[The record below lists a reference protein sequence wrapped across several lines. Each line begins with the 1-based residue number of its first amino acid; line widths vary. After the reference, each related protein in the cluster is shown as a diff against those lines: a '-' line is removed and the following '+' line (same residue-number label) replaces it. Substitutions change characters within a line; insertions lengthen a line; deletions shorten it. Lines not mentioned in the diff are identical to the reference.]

1 MDGIVFCLEIIGT
14 VAFAF
19 SGAMVGIRKKF
30 DLFGILMMGI
40 ITSVGGGVTRDVI
53 LNVSP
58 PIMFEDPTYCIVAA
72 VSSMLMFFPFVRK
85 FLDNKF
91 VHGMIFVAVDS
102 LGLAAFTVAAVMFT
116 GILGNLAAPF
126 LVKLFRVRDPLAVG
140 LGIGA
145 CSHAVG
151 TAKALEMGETEG
163 AMGGLAIGLCGI
175 ITTVLSLFFE
185 LLV

>member
-58 PIMFEDPTYCIVAA
+58 PVMFEHPTYCIVAA
-72 VSSMLMFFPFVRK
+72 VSSMLMFSRSSESFWTT
-85 FLDNKF
+85 N
-91 VHGMIFVAVDS
+91 S
-102 LGLAAFTVAAVMFT
+102 
-116 GILGNLAAPF
+116 
-126 LVKLFRVRDPLAVG
+126 
-140 LGIGA
+140 
-145 CSHAVG
+145 C
-151 TAKALEMGETEG
+151 TE
-163 AMGGLAIGLCGI
+163 
-175 ITTVLSLFFE
+175 
-185 LLV
+185 

>member
-58 PIMFEDPTYCIVAA
+58 PVMFEHPTYCIVAA

-102 LGLAAFTVAAVMFT
+102 LGLAAFTVAAVMYCFNIGVT
-116 GILGNLAAPF
+116 NLFLIVTVSCISGSAADFCATLLPATD
-126 LVKLFRVRDPLAVG
+126 RIYSRNTSMPLRRSWARRW
-140 LGIGA
+140 
-145 CSHAVG
+145 
-151 TAKALEMGETEG
+151 
-163 AMGGLAIGLCGI
+163 
-175 ITTVLSLFFE
+175 LSASTSLQE
-185 LLV
+185 KSGRP